1 MRRPGPCATS
11 SPSPLNSEH
20 CVVTPTGHLPCLL
33 LELHQNDK
41 YLDLNFM
48 IVHSLNELIPG
59 FQFNADSDTKFP
71 LKGHLK
77 YRDESL
83 PYMFSQWD
91 MVAMWVELPLPITGR
106 TSVRGVVA

>member
-1 MRRPGPCATS
+1 
-11 SPSPLNSEH
+11 
-20 CVVTPTGHLPCLL
+20 
-33 LELHQNDK
+33 
-41 YLDLNFM
+41 
-48 IVHSLNELIPG
+48 
-59 FQFNADSDTKFP
+59 DSDTKFP